1 MVANIRCN
9 EIKLDQLRNFTS
21 DQAWQSMEH
30 DSGRVLIRDFGK
42 RTAALVDSCM
52 KG

>member
-9 EIKLDQLRNFTS
+9 EIKLDQLRNFRS
-21 DQAWQSMEH
+21 DQAWQSMEQ
-30 DSGRVLIRDFGK
+30 DSSNKLIPDFGK
-42 RTAALVDSCM
+42 HTAALIDSCL